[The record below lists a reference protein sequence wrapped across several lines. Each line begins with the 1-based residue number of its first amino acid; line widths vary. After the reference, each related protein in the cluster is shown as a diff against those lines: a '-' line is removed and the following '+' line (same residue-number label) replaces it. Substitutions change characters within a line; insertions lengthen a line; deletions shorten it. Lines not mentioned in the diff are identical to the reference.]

1 VPVEGVV
8 NALRRIHR
16 ALVTGGVLID
26 TQPISSRPAVETSA
40 SRLGSLDMRGWCKI
54 IKAVDERV
62 AQTIDDGLWASE
74 GERRFV
80 VTDTFGSGDELV
92 DTVKEWQ
99 GTQISDGMGRRLR
112 AAAGQA
118 YVHQEVR
125 LRVLR
130 AM

>member
-1 VPVEGVV
+1 VH
-8 NALRRIHR
+8 ALRRIHA

-26 TQPISSRPAVETSA
+26 TQPISARPAVETSA
-40 SRLGSLDMRGWCKI
+40 GRLGTLDMRDWSAI
-54 IKAVDERV
+54 IKAVDESV
-62 AQTIDDGLWASE
+62 AETIDDGLWADE
-74 GERRFV
+74 GEHRYV

-99 GTQISDGMGRRLR
+99 GTRISEALSRRLR

-130 AM
+130 AI

>member
-8 NALRRIHR
+8 NALRRIHA

-26 TQPISSRPAVETSA
+26 TQPISTRPAVETSSGRA
-40 SRLGSLDMRGWCKI
+40 GRLDMRDWGKI
-54 IKAVDERV
+54 IQAVDGRV
-62 AQTIDDGLWASE
+62 ALTIDEGLWADE
-74 GERRFV
+74 GEERYV

-92 DTVKEWQ
+92 DTVTDWQ
-99 GTQISDGMGRRLR
+99 GTRISDGLSRRVR
-112 AAAGQA
+112 TAAGKA

-130 AM
+130 AI